1 MLVQFHDVRIATLP
15 LGIVIFIVLLVISWR
30 KKRSPSY
37 LFCFAVFGAYILFA
51 LDKAFFPIVIDE
63 MMAQANT
70 FEGFLRA
77 VNLIPFNFDFAF
89 IPHMVW
95 LQIVMN
101 SLLTVPFGFGL
112 NFVAPVRAKDFLW
125 LSLAVGLGIETIQ
138 LIVGLLLGYPY
149 RIIDV
154 NDAILNA
161 LGVLIGYGIFRI
173 FARLYLWAMQRLGI
187 RHRGLAA
194 YVYEVAK
201 RTNATSTSPVFGDA
215 VAPQS

>member
-1 MLVQFHDVRIATLP
+1 MFVMLHGARITILP
-15 LGIVIFIVLLVISWR
+15 LGIMTLSVLLVMLWR
-30 KKRSPSY
+30 KKHSPSY

-63 MMAQANT
+63 TMAQANT

-77 VNLIPFNFDFAF
+77 VNLIPFNFNFAF

-101 SLLTVPFGFGL
+101 CLLTVPFGFGL

-138 LIVGLLLGYPY
+138 LIIGLLLGYPY

-161 LGVLIGYGIFRI
+161 LGVLMGYGIFRV
-173 FARLYLWAMQRLGI
+173 FVRLYLWTAQRFSI
-187 RHRGLAA
+187 KHRGLAG
-194 YVYEVAK
+194 YVYDVA
-201 RTNATSTSPVFGDA
+201 NS
-215 VAPQS
+215 